1 MWLFVLFVTVPIIE
15 IALFI
20 QIGGEIGLLS
30 TLCIVIAT
38 AFLGTYLVRKQGL
51 SALSQ
56 LKNNVETLENPI
68 APLAHGI
75 MILLAGALL
84 LTPGFFTDAVG
95 FSLWYQTSGFGYLN
109 ALSSAS
115 YIRKMGF
122 HSPMHAQG
130 ARSTALKMANA
141 MPLEPRSK
149 GFMKSLP
156 LKMIRNPTT
165 TQCAIE
171 ATAANC

>member
-30 TLCIVIAT
+30 TLGIVIAT

-95 FSLWYQTSGFGYLN
+95 FSLLVPNIRIWLFERVKQRILHSQNGFSFTHARTGGGKHSSKNGERQASG
-109 ALSSAS
+109 
-115 YIRKMGF
+115 
-122 HSPMHAQG
+122 
-130 ARSTALKMANA
+130 
-141 MPLEPRSK
+141 
-149 GFMKSLP
+149 
-156 LKMIRNPTT
+156 TT
-165 TQCAIE
+165 IE
-171 ATAANC
+171 GVYEELAPKNDP

>member
-30 TLCIVIAT
+30 TLGIVIAT

-95 FSLWYQTSGFGYLN
+95 FSLLVPNIRIWLFERVKQRILHSQNGFSFTHARTGGAKHSSQNGERQASG
-109 ALSSAS
+109 
-115 YIRKMGF
+115 
-122 HSPMHAQG
+122 
-130 ARSTALKMANA
+130 
-141 MPLEPRSK
+141 
-149 GFMKSLP
+149 
-156 LKMIRNPTT
+156 TT
-165 TQCAIE
+165 IE
-171 ATAANC
+171 GVYEELAPKNDP

>member
-30 TLCIVIAT
+30 TLGIVIAT

-95 FSLWYQTSGFGYLN
+95 FSLLVPNIRFWLFERVKQRILHSQNGFSFTNARTGGAKHSSQNGERQASG
-109 ALSSAS
+109 
-115 YIRKMGF
+115 
-122 HSPMHAQG
+122 
-130 ARSTALKMANA
+130 
-141 MPLEPRSK
+141 
-149 GFMKSLP
+149 
-156 LKMIRNPTT
+156 TT
-165 TQCAIE
+165 IE
-171 ATAANC
+171 GVYEELAPKNDP

>member
-30 TLCIVIAT
+30 TLGIVIAT

-95 FSLWYQTSGFGYLN
+95 FSLLVPNIRIWLFERVKQRILHSQNGFSFTHARKGGAKHSSQNGERQASG
-109 ALSSAS
+109 
-115 YIRKMGF
+115 
-122 HSPMHAQG
+122 
-130 ARSTALKMANA
+130 
-141 MPLEPRSK
+141 
-149 GFMKSLP
+149 
-156 LKMIRNPTT
+156 TT
-165 TQCAIE
+165 IE
-171 ATAANC
+171 GVYEELAPKNDP

>member
-30 TLCIVIAT
+30 TLGIVIAT

-95 FSLWYQTSGFGYLN
+95 FSLLVPNIRIWLFKRVKQRILHSQNGFSFTHARKGGAKHSSQNGERHASGTT
-109 ALSSAS
+109 
-115 YIRKMGF
+115 IEGF
-122 HSPMHAQG
+122 YEELTP
-130 ARSTALKMANA
+130 KND
-141 MPLEPRSK
+141 P
-149 GFMKSLP
+149 
-156 LKMIRNPTT
+156 
-165 TQCAIE
+165 
-171 ATAANC
+171 

>member
-30 TLCIVIAT
+30 TLGIVIAT

-95 FSLWYQTSGFGYLN
+95 FSLLVPNIRFWLFERVKQRILHSQNGFSFTHARTGGAKHSSKNGERQASG
-109 ALSSAS
+109 
-115 YIRKMGF
+115 
-122 HSPMHAQG
+122 
-130 ARSTALKMANA
+130 
-141 MPLEPRSK
+141 
-149 GFMKSLP
+149 
-156 LKMIRNPTT
+156 TT
-165 TQCAIE
+165 IE
-171 ATAANC
+171 GVYEELAPKNDP

>member
-30 TLCIVIAT
+30 TLGIVIAT

-51 SALSQ
+51 NALSQ

-95 FSLWYQTSGFGYLN
+95 FSLLVPNIRIWLFERVKQRILHSQNGFSFTHARTEGAKHSSQNGERQASG
-109 ALSSAS
+109 
-115 YIRKMGF
+115 
-122 HSPMHAQG
+122 
-130 ARSTALKMANA
+130 
-141 MPLEPRSK
+141 
-149 GFMKSLP
+149 
-156 LKMIRNPTT
+156 TT
-165 TQCAIE
+165 IE
-171 ATAANC
+171 GVYEELAPKNDP

>member
-30 TLCIVIAT
+30 TLGIVIAT

-95 FSLWYQTSGFGYLN
+95 FSLLVPNIRIWLFERVKQRILHSQNGFSFTHARTGGAKHSSQNGERQASG
-109 ALSSAS
+109 
-115 YIRKMGF
+115 
-122 HSPMHAQG
+122 
-130 ARSTALKMANA
+130 
-141 MPLEPRSK
+141 
-149 GFMKSLP
+149 
-156 LKMIRNPTT
+156 TT
-165 TQCAIE
+165 IE
-171 ATAANC
+171 GIYEELAPKNDP

>member
-30 TLCIVIAT
+30 TLGIVIAT

-95 FSLWYQTSGFGYLN
+95 FSLLVPNILIWLFERVKQRILHSQNGFSFTHARTGGAKHSSQNGERQASG
-109 ALSSAS
+109 
-115 YIRKMGF
+115 
-122 HSPMHAQG
+122 
-130 ARSTALKMANA
+130 
-141 MPLEPRSK
+141 
-149 GFMKSLP
+149 
-156 LKMIRNPTT
+156 TT
-165 TQCAIE
+165 IE
-171 ATAANC
+171 GVYEELAPKNDP

>member
-30 TLCIVIAT
+30 TLGIVIAT

-95 FSLWYQTSGFGYLN
+95 FSLLVPNIRIWLFERVKQRILHSQNGFSFTHARTGGAKHSSQNGERHASG
-109 ALSSAS
+109 
-115 YIRKMGF
+115 
-122 HSPMHAQG
+122 
-130 ARSTALKMANA
+130 
-141 MPLEPRSK
+141 
-149 GFMKSLP
+149 
-156 LKMIRNPTT
+156 TT
-165 TQCAIE
+165 IE
-171 ATAANC
+171 GVYEELAPKDDP

>member
-1 MWLFVLFVTVPIIE
+1 MWLFVLFVIVPIIE

-30 TLCIVIAT
+30 TLGIVIAT

-95 FSLWYQTSGFGYLN
+95 FSLLVPNIRIWLFERVKQRILHSQNGFSFTHARTRDAKHSSQNGERQASG
-109 ALSSAS
+109 
-115 YIRKMGF
+115 
-122 HSPMHAQG
+122 
-130 ARSTALKMANA
+130 
-141 MPLEPRSK
+141 
-149 GFMKSLP
+149 
-156 LKMIRNPTT
+156 TT
-165 TQCAIE
+165 IE
-171 ATAANC
+171 GVYEELAPKNDP

>member
-30 TLCIVIAT
+30 TLGIVIAT

-95 FSLWYQTSGFGYLN
+95 FSLLVPNIRIWLFERVKQRILHSQNGFSFTHARTGGAKHSSQNGERQASGTTIEGVYEELAPKN
-109 ALSSAS
+109 DPQP
-115 YIRKMGF
+115 YN
-122 HSPMHAQG
+122 
-130 ARSTALKMANA
+130 NA
-141 MPLEPRSK
+141 MRH
-149 GFMKSLP
+149 
-156 LKMIRNPTT
+156 
-165 TQCAIE
+165 
-171 ATAANC
+171 

>member
-30 TLCIVIAT
+30 TLGIVIAT
-38 AFLGTYLVRKQGL
+38 AFLGTYFVRKQGL

-95 FSLWYQTSGFGYLN
+95 FSLLVPNIRIWLFERVKQRILHSQNGFSFTHARTGGAKHSSQNGERQASG
-109 ALSSAS
+109 
-115 YIRKMGF
+115 
-122 HSPMHAQG
+122 
-130 ARSTALKMANA
+130 
-141 MPLEPRSK
+141 
-149 GFMKSLP
+149 
-156 LKMIRNPTT
+156 TT
-165 TQCAIE
+165 IE
-171 ATAANC
+171 GVYEELAPKNDP